1 MELSSSSTRV
11 AVTDPLQAEAML
23 AAVAMEVGREIR
35 VFVRPAA
42 LISQESLRESHEE
55 EPEAFYEFTSED
67 YARLMAS
74 KKEEGMLLLIQMLTG
89 DYVSIKVS
97 SNYHVSSLPC
107 YISIQVNKK

>member
-74 KKEEGMLLLIQMLTG
+74 KKEGMLLLIQMLTG